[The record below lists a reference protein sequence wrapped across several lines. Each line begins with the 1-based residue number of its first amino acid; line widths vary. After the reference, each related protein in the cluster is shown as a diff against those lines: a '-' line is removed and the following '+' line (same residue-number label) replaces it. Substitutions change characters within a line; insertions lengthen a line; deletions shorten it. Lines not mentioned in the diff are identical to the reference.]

1 MKWNYDFYIASSV
14 VLIVLIIYYYRV
26 AELNKLSRRIYG
38 YFQIICL
45 ASCVTDM
52 FSTVVLR
59 KYFPDMTGLN
69 YFGQMVGYT
78 FQHLI
83 PCMYF
88 FYIVSMA
95 RDIKTIRKK
104 MLFWAIPAIIEQVM
118 IWTDYF
124 TDALFSYSVSEGYT
138 AWTIDAG
145 SYSVYCLLLC
155 SSYCAGIFKRKC
167 FRTPL

>member
-95 RDIKTIRKK
+95 RDIKTIRK
-104 MLFWAIPAIIEQVM
+104 
-118 IWTDYF
+118 
-124 TDALFSYSVSEGYT
+124 
-138 AWTIDAG
+138 
-145 SYSVYCLLLC
+145 
-155 SSYCAGIFKRKC
+155 RC
-167 FRTPL
+167 FFGRFLR

>member
-59 KYFPDMTGLN
+59 KYFPDMTVILE
-69 YFGQMVGYT
+69 MEV
-78 FQHLI
+78 
-83 PCMYF
+83 
-88 FYIVSMA
+88 
-95 RDIKTIRKK
+95 RK
-104 MLFWAIPAIIEQVM
+104 LGW
-118 IWTDYF
+118 
-124 TDALFSYSVSEGYT
+124 S
-138 AWTIDAG
+138 
-145 SYSVYCLLLC
+145 
-155 SSYCAGIFKRKC
+155 
-167 FRTPL
+167 